1 MIKILKETPVTAFG
15 RDCMEQLVHDDDMLS
30 YEACDLCA
38 YRGWN
43 DYEESGAPCRV
54 VHGCGTSPNQYFL
67 LSQI

>member
-1 MIKILKETPVTAFG
+1 MIKVLKETPVTAFG
-15 RDCMEQLVHDDDMLS
+15 RDCLEQLVEDDCMNG

-43 DYEESGAPCRV
+43 DYEEMQASCV
-54 VHGCGTSPNQYFL
+54 EVHDCTPLANVYFL